1 MCLELSLAVC
11 TCTQSGGRGRAAVH
25 VGRQSGVWT
34 SNGKARNSS
43 SSPLS
48 THAQLRGRIRT
59 SKRLEQPERA
69 RRARRNL
76 QKPWRPAASL
86 ARRTRRWEPG
96 TSSPSTNQRHPPL
109 VHAASVR
116 PRTPPPASL
125 FQSPRLQSHTRG
137 GLPNSKREG
146 LSARAR
152 VGQSRAAPRALAGK
166 PRSPES
172 CRFGILS

>member
-86 ARRTRRWEPG
+86 ARPKPTAGSPG

-146 LSARAR
+146 AFRSR
-152 VGQSRAAPRALAGK
+152 VGQSRAARALAGK
-166 PRSPES
+166 VLARRRNPTALVS
-172 CRFGILS
+172 

>member
-1 MCLELSLAVC
+1 MCLEFALAVC
-11 TCTQSGGRGRAAVH
+11 TCTQRKGDRA
-25 VGRQSGVWT
+25 RWRVWT

-86 ARRTRRWEPG
+86 ARRTRRWG
-96 TSSPSTNQRHPPL
+96 GRDL
-109 VHAASVR
+109 VPVDQPA
-116 PRTPPPASL
+116 TPP
-125 FQSPRLQSHTRG
+125 
-137 GLPNSKREG
+137 
-146 LSARAR
+146 ARAR
-152 VGQSRAAPRALAGK
+152 SFSSPMRAAAGVPLPKSTAPKPHARRPPKLKAGGAFRSRACRAK
-166 PRSPES
+166 PSCSSSP
-172 CRFGILS
+172 CG